1 MILEEETYKKFGYYP
16 RDLSRRSGKRILAAC
31 DKCGI
36 LLGDGIYNLKK
47 GKTEVEL
54 HFNPFS

>member
-1 MILEEETYKKFGYYP
+1 MILEEETYKKFG
-16 RDLSRRSGKRILAAC
+16 DLSRRSGKRILAAC